1 MKDIKTDVIICGDT
15 IEQMKLL
22 PDESVDLIFADP
34 PYWMRV
40 EGVLH
45 RVNGNEYDGCDDEWD
60 NQFNS
65 LEDYQKFTREWLS
78 ECKRIL
84 KKNGSFWV
92 IGGMQCIYTIGS
104 IMQELGFWFI
114 NDVVWAKKNP
124 TPNFMGTRLN
134 NAHETLIWAIKDQK
148 YSFTF
153 NYKTAKELNTDTV
166 YEKDFARGI
175 RKQLGSV
182 WRIGVCQGVERIKDK
197 NGNKLHSTQ
206 KPEELLYRI
215 IAISSKLGDVVLD
228 PFGGT
233 MTTGAIAKKMGRKYI
248 CIERDKKYC
257 EYGEQRLNNIIPV
270 IGDIENASF
279 DVRPPKVTF
288 AEMIEDGYFTVGEKM
303 YFNEKPYFFLTEKGK
318 LHRDG
323 CEDIDIHSAIAKIK
337 ESKAKRLNGWDYW
350 SVKRDNLFI
359 PIDDI
364 RKQYL
369 REVKNYE

>member
-1 MKDIKTDVIICGDT
+1 MKKLETNVIICGDT
-15 IEQMKLL
+15 IEKMKSL

-60 NQFNS
+60 NQFIT
-65 LEDYQKFTREWLS
+65 LKDYQEFTRNWLS

-104 IMQELGFWFI
+104 IMQEIGFWFV
-114 NDVVWAKKNP
+114 NDFVWANKNP

-134 NAHETLIWAIKDQK
+134 NSHETLIWAIKDQK
-148 YSFTF
+148 YSYTF

-166 YEKDFARGI
+166 NETEFAKGI

-182 WRIGVCQGVERIKDK
+182 WKIGLCQGCERIKD
-197 NGNKLHSTQ
+197 NEGEKLHSTQ
-206 KPEELLYRI
+206 KPEELLYRV
-215 IAISSKLGDVVLD
+215 IAISSKPGDIVLD

-233 MTTGAIAKKMGRKYI
+233 MTTGAVAKRMGRKYI
-248 CIERDKKYC
+248 CIERDEKYC
-257 EYGEQRLNNIIPV
+257 EYGQMRLDTIIPV
-270 IGDIENASF
+270 IGDIENAVF
-279 DVRPPKVTF
+279 DIKPPKVTF
-288 AEMIEDGYFTVGEKM
+288 AEMIQANYFHEGEEM
-303 YFNEKPYFFLTEKGK
+303 YYNGIPYFYLTKKGK
-318 LHRDG
+318 LIKDG
-323 CEDIDIHSAIAKIK
+323 EEEVDIHSSIATIK
-337 ESKAKRLNGWDYW
+337 GTKAKRLNGWDYW
-350 SVKRDNLFI
+350 QVKRENNFVL
-359 PIDDI
+359 IDDI